1 MIMNLEELEVELGA
15 LTDDEKV
22 HIIQILT
29 ESLPEKCPGIDPAI
43 QLLEKNVPEQ
53 WYGISKTPGVMG
65 GDACIK
71 NTRIPV
77 WLLVYYRRLGASDM
91 DLLQDYPDLSAT
103 DLVNAFN
110 YADKYPDEIELAIR
124 QQYGA

>member
-1 MIMNLEELEVELGA
+1 MTLEELEVELDA

-22 HIIQILT
+22 QVIQILVD
-29 ESLPEKCPGIDPAI
+29 SLPEKCPGIDRAI
-43 QLLEKNVPEQ
+43 QLLEKSLTES
-53 WYGISKTPGVMG
+53 WSGITKTPGVMG

-91 DLLQDYPDLSAT
+91 DLLQDYPDLKAA

-110 YADKYPDEIELAIR
+110 YADANPDEIEKAIR
-124 QQYGA
+124 EQYGA